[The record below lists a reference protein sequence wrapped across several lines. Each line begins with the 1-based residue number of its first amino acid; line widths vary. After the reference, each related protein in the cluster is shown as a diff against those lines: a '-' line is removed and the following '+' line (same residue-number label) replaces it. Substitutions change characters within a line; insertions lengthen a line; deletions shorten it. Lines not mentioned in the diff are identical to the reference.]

1 MLRTFQG
8 GECMRI
14 YMAGKGAAGAEEA
27 VLACGD
33 TPVNPGRLVRC
44 LDEKLR
50 MVLRLAALGRCQAIL
65 LPAGW
70 RDDPEAVLEKEFADF
85 QGIPEVLY
93 FLPGKGRCC

>member
-1 MLRTFQG
+1 
-8 GECMRI
+8 MRI
-14 YMAGKGAAGAEEA
+14 YMAGTGEAGAEET

-33 TPVNPGRLVRC
+33 VPVDPGRLVRC

-70 RDDPEAVLEKEFADF
+70 RDDPEAALEKAFADL

-93 FLPGKGRCC
+93 YLPGKGRCG